1 MGSCIICSL
10 KQYGYRIVN
19 SVKAS
24 KTKSQI
30 ILIRV
35 KVFDYSWNCKIHKP
49 KIKVRDKQFQKLSL
63 FCLPSSLSV
72 PPSLLKLQRK
82 LNYPVHHA
90 IICWIWHQQTLISG
104 SSFGNFSHKE
114 FIWTLH
120 RSSNDMDHI

>member
-1 MGSCIICSL
+1 MDIEL
-10 KQYGYRIVN
+10 LVY

-90 IICWIWHQQTLISG
+90 IIC
-104 SSFGNFSHKE
+104 
-114 FIWTLH
+114 
-120 RSSNDMDHI
+120 